1 MHALEDFIGYMSCGS
16 GHGSVRLCCG
26 YGFCCG
32 HFGLYLWIFR
42 FALWMMGGIGR
53 PMDVQTW
60 VKKTK
65 IQPMKCQNPEME
77 PIEVLGGQG
86 DMDSGACMI
95 PRLGNQTCAPHS
107 HRAPARLITQGY
119 FCLLL
124 YFGCRGL
131 SQQPP
136 PPIFRSGHSPFRPS
150 TFIYSLSIDLDHFNF
165 KFVDVLDIF

>member
-1 MHALEDFIGYMSCGS
+1 MSFSGKNEELWMHALEDFIGYMSCGS

-77 PIEVLGGQG
+77 PIEVLGDKGTW
-86 DMDSGACMI
+86 I
-95 PRLGNQTCAPHS
+95 VE
-107 HRAPARLITQGY
+107 RA
-119 FCLLL
+119 
-124 YFGCRGL
+124 
-131 SQQPP
+131 
-136 PPIFRSGHSPFRPS
+136 
-150 TFIYSLSIDLDHFNF
+150 
-165 KFVDVLDIF
+165 